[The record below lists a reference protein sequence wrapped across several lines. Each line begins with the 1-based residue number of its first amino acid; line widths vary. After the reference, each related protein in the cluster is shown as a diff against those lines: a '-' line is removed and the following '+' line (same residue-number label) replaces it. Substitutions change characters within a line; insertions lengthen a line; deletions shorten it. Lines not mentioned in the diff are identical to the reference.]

1 MNHGAADTAG
11 HDFLGLAGRTVL
23 ITGASSGIGRAT
35 ALAASRAGARVVLV
49 ARRAEALEETAS
61 MLDGEEH
68 RVFTA
73 DLSEHAGY
81 GELFRRIVE
90 EVGPLDGMLHAAGM
104 HAVAPLRA
112 VTAKHTDA
120 ILSANVTSSVLL
132 AKAFRNPKVRAE
144 RASVVLMS
152 SAAGLVGEPG
162 VSVYAASKAAVSS
175 LARSLALELAP
186 EGVRV
191 NSIAAGIVETPL
203 TERLRRAVGQV
214 GWDAIEAAHP
224 LGVGSPEDVANAALY
239 LLSPAAGWVT
249 GTTLVID
256 GGYTAN

>member
-1 MNHGAADTAG
+1 MTSSAADAEAR
-11 HDFLGLAGRTVL
+11 DFLGLAGRALL
-23 ITGASSGIGRAT
+23 ITGASSGIGRA
-35 ALAASRAGARVVLV
+35 AAVAASRAGARVALV
-49 ARRAEALEETAS
+49 ARRADALEETAS
-61 MLDGEEH
+61 LLDGEGH
-68 RVFTA
+68 RAFAT
-73 DLSEHAGY
+73 DLAEHAGH
-81 GELFRRIVE
+81 GELFAGIVGE
-90 EVGPLDGMLHAAGM
+90 MGPLDGMLHAAGE
-104 HAVAPLRA
+104 HAAAPLRA
-112 VTAKHTDA
+112 ITAKHVNTL
-120 ILSANVTSSVLL
+120 LSANVTSSVLL
-132 AKAFRNPKVRAE
+132 VKAFRSPKVRAE

-203 TERLRRAVGQV
+203 TARLRRTVGQA
-214 GWDAIEAAHP
+214 GWEAIEAAHP

-239 LLSPAAGWVT
+239 LLSPAARWVT
-249 GTTLVID
+249 GTTLVVD